1 MHGKAELDSERR
13 AALISA
19 LRTRGRLLRLPEE
32 LVSRA
37 LRRCVPRGDASKA
50 FTPTATTPFAI
61 TPNSDR
67 FSAITPAVTPAPTPP
82 VTLASPSSPTVP
94 THVALARTE
103 MSEGIGSSLIPITVA
118 KSSNVTVPD
127 TQQDVQADVNNDAL
141 TPRSLACLNGESGQW
156 DAVHE
161 GAIIAGYRIER
172 PLGAGAMGQV
182 YRAIQLSMNRAVAFK
197 VMSPKLASNRRF
209 RERFVREARAAGR
222 LHHPNLIAVHDVGEA
237 DGLMFF
243 SMELVEGASV
253 SELLRQH
260 GRIPETRA
268 LEICRQALEALKFA
282 HAAGVIHR
290 DIKPDNLMVTAS
302 GMVKVADLGL
312 ARAED
317 PEQASATAT
326 NVGAVMGT
334 PHYMAPEQARDAHS
348 VDHRADLYAVG
359 ATLYHLICGHTPFSG
374 EGAMQVLM
382 CAASQP
388 LKFSEP
394 GPSPAVQVLISRLM
408 EKDPQDRPQSA
419 SEALEL
425 ISKLRRKQVDD
436 NPDHVPNSAEAV
448 ARARQRRMRR
458 TLRRISWYAFGLSV
472 AVVAIIL
479 VTGLAGGRQWTRVQS
494 QVATLS
500 KDHRYRE
507 AIELLERQPVGLS
520 SPEKDI
526 ARLRT
531 EVERTWDSW
540 AYLQVHGSL
549 KNILEQLN
557 QHHLSDAYNALQ
569 GISEEVKSPA
579 VRKDVESYQRQWE
592 EAVLAE
598 DAAKPMSKED
608 IMREVFTPE
617 YIKRI
622 TADMIKVFEFNG
634 QGKAV
639 VTESNIRFTGAG
651 NGHGDIFSKLTGRTL
666 SLFVRFS
673 GKEHGLDQWVLPL
686 AEGRTLVVSAA
697 NGIVLNGFPDGNHTL
712 ALTKSSDQ
720 YNFALHFDAQMVE
733 ISIRDGLKDVPNK
746 KHSLGKPNKEFIMSW
761 DVGVG
766 RSIDMRFNVTPRVVP
781 QSQYRNVTK
790 PRTVL

>member
-1 MHGKAELDSERR
+1 MNGKAELDSERR
-13 AALISA
+13 SELVSA
-19 LRTRGRLLRLPEE
+19 LSTRGRLLRLPEE
-32 LVSRA
+32 LLSRA
-37 LRRCVPRGDASKA
+37 LWRCVPRGDPPKTV
-50 FTPTATTPFAI
+50 TPSATTPFAL

-67 FSAITPAVTPAPTPP
+67 FSTITPAVTP
-82 VTLASPSSPTVP
+82 VPSSPVTTVSSSSSPVP
-94 THVALARTE
+94 THVATALTE
-103 MSEGIGSSLIPITVA
+103 MSEGNGSSITPISVV
-118 KSSNVTVPD
+118 KYSSTAVPD
-127 TQQDVQADVNNDAL
+127 TIADAKVDVNNDAL
-141 TPRSLACLNGESGQW
+141 TPQSLARLNGEIGQG
-156 DAVHE
+156 DAINE
-161 GAIIAGYRIER
+161 GAIIAGYRIEK

-243 SMELVEGASV
+243 SMELVEGTSV
-253 SELLRQH
+253 SELLRQN
-260 GRIPETRA
+260 GRIPEMRA

-290 DIKPDNLMVTAS
+290 DIKPDNLMVTKS

-317 PEQASATAT
+317 AEEASVTAT

-359 ATLYHLICGHTPFSG
+359 ATLYHLICGRTPFSG
-374 EGAMQVLM
+374 ERAMEVLM
-382 CAASQP
+382 RAASQP
-388 LKFSEP
+388 LKFPEP

-408 EKDPQDRPQSA
+408 EKEPEDRPQSA
-419 SEALEL
+419 SEAIEM
-425 ISKLRRKQVDD
+425 ISKLRRKQIDD
-436 NPDHVPNSAEAV
+436 HPEHAPNSAEAV
-448 ARARQRRMRR
+448 GRARQRRMRR
-458 TLRRISWYAFGLSV
+458 TMRRITWYASGLSA

-479 VTGLAGGRQWTRVQS
+479 IAGLAGGWQWNRVQS
-494 QVATLS
+494 QVAKLT
-500 KDHRYRE
+500 KDNRYRE
-507 AIELLERQPVGLS
+507 AIELLERQPVSLA

-526 ARLRT
+526 ARVQT
-531 EVERTWDSW
+531 EVERAWDSW
-540 AYLQVHGSL
+540 AYLQVQGSL
-549 KNILEQLN
+549 KKILGQLN
-557 QHHLSDAYNALQ
+557 QHHLSEAYTTLQ
-569 GISEEVKSPA
+569 GIGDDIKSPA
-579 VRKDVESYQRQWE
+579 VRKDFDSYQRQWE

-617 YIKRI
+617 YVKRI
-622 TADMIKVFEFNG
+622 TVDMMKIFTFTG
-634 QGKAV
+634 QGKAI
-639 VTESNIRFTGAG
+639 VTENTVHYTGAG
-651 NGHGDIFSKLTGRTL
+651 NGRGDVFAQLAGRALAL
-666 SLFVRFS
+666 SVRFS

-712 ALTKSSDQ
+712 AKSSDQ
-720 YNFALHFDAQMVE
+720 YSFVLRFDTQMVE
-733 ISIRDGLKDVPNK
+733 ISIRDGLKDVPNRNQTSVK
-746 KHSLGKPNKEFIMSW
+746 QNKEFTMSW

-766 RSIDMRFNVTPRVVP
+766 RSIDIRFNVTPSRHVV
-781 QSQYRNVTK
+781 K
-790 PRTVL
+790 